1 MDPES
6 ESESIS
12 ADGIRVGFR
21 SGSVTGGETRFR
33 IRRRNPIRIPQAD
46 APHGRLRWQRTTVT
60 TTSPSPPPQAP
71 IHDSGGMEV
80 EENAHMSTSEQT
92 VAPRVPV
99 GQVGECSVQIRGESA
114 RASSQQEH
122 QLQKCAQI
130 SGLSAPRPR
139 PARCTEEQFVPV
151 LSRALCPTPR
161 ASKSE

>member
-1 MDPES
+1 MGPES
-6 ESESIS
+6 DSESFS
-12 ADGIRVGFR
+12 TAGFR
-21 SGSVTGGETRFR
+21 FGFRDRRETRFR
-33 IRRRNPIRIPQAD
+33 FWRRNPIRIPQAD

-114 RASSQQEH
+114 RASSQQER

-139 PARCTEEQFVPV
+139 PARCTEERFVLV
-151 LSRALCPTPR
+151 LSRALCHTPR